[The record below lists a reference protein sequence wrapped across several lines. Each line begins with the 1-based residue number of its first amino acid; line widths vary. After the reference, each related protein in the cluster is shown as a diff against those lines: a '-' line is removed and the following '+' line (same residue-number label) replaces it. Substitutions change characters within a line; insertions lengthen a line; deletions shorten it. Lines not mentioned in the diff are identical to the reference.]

1 MIIFV
6 GRGQRRKFII
16 YEDFMAKKVK
26 TGKFFAKHKLYLY
39 NKAHSMFVCL
49 FVCLF
54 VCPGLP
60 WPYLLTA
67 FGTNGIYG
75 LLIIQG

>member
-49 FVCLF
+49 SGSVLAIFMDRFWNQGYLWTPHD
-54 VCPGLP
+54 PGM
-60 WPYLLTA
+60 TRK
-67 FGTNGIYG
+67 I
-75 LLIIQG
+75 